1 MPRLDRLNLLI
12 IVMAVLG
19 AAHILV
25 RTSTYGSAMAGASV
39 TYLSTAENIIAAEG
53 LQDFRGFESLTTP
66 PLYPLILAGIG
77 LAGIEPLEGA
87 RLVNVVTFGL
97 TILLSGFWLRRT
109 LGSPLLMVGVTL
121 ALTTSHYLSYF
132 SSWIL
137 TESLFIL
144 FTIFALMQMK
154 AFSNRTVVWRSLMV
168 AAVFTALAA
177 VTRYAGIA
185 VILTGIVMLLCRRGS
200 PLVARLT
207 YAAVY
212 GVLSSLPVGTV
223 FVRQYLLFG
232 DFSRK
237 YGWVGLSLSELLNQY
252 TRLFSEEIVPANMPD
267 WVRASLLSAF
277 SLAVFAC
284 LAICVYA
291 ALRGRAKP
299 PFKYAVSPS
308 LLTRA
313 FNSAGLKSVLPFAMF
328 SFVYLIFISL
338 VLFFRVGGTPAV
350 DIGRYF
356 LPPYVSLLLLG
367 AWLFDR
373 FLRIHTHGW
382 TSAAKWVSAS
392 LILLVSLGHFGLWA
406 QKSLVLT
413 ARALESG
420 FIGETFNTAYWDES
434 ETIEYLRANPT
445 DARVYCN
452 RFGLLHGLLAL
463 KIRTNVR
470 GKYPWLARNLN
481 RLASQTENGDYIVW
495 LKSIKGKPLRFY
507 HFNDMDLRTLPGV
520 ETVAELSDGVVFRVT
535 HNTPESEDGIK
546 NAT

>member
-19 AAHILV
+19 GAHILV
-25 RTSTYGSAMAGASV
+25 RTSTYGLAMDGASV
-39 TYLSTAENIIAAEG
+39 TYLSTAENIIAGEG
-53 LQDFRGFESLTTP
+53 LQDFRGAKSLTTP
-66 PLYPLILAGIG
+66 PLYPLLLAGVW
-77 LAGIEPLEGA
+77 LVGIEPLEGA

-97 TILLSGFWLRRT
+97 TVLLSGFWLRRT
-109 LGSPLLMVGVTL
+109 LGSPLLVVGATL

-137 TESLFIL
+137 TETLFIL
-144 FTIFALMQMK
+144 FTLSALMQMK
-154 AFSNRTVVWRSLMV
+154 AFSDRTVVWRSLMV

-185 VILTGIVMLLCRRGS
+185 VIVTGIVMLLCRRGS

-207 YAAVY
+207 YATVY
-212 GVLSSLPVGTV
+212 GVVSSLPVGTV
-223 FVRQYLLFG
+223 FVRSYLLFG

-237 YGWVGLSLSELLNQY
+237 YGWGGLSLSELLNQY

-267 WVRASLLSAF
+267 WSRASLLSAF

-284 LAICVYA
+284 VAICVSVA
-291 ALRGRAKP
+291 VRWKAKP
-299 PFKYAVSPS
+299 PFKYAVSSS
-308 LLTRA
+308 LLTHA

-338 VLFFRVGGTPAV
+338 VLLSLLGGTDAV
-350 DIGRYF
+350 NIGRYF
-356 LPPYVSLLLLG
+356 LPPYVALLLLG

-373 FLRIHTHGW
+373 FLRIRTHGW
-382 TSAAKWVSAS
+382 TSAAKWVSVS
-392 LILLVSLGHFGLWA
+392 LILIVSLGHFGPWA
-406 QKSLVLT
+406 QKSLALT
-413 ARALESG
+413 VRALESG

-434 ETIEYLRANPT
+434 ETIEYLRANPP

-463 KIRTNVR
+463 KTRTNVR
-470 GKYPWLARNLN
+470 GKYPWLPRSLN
-481 RLASQTENGDYIVW
+481 TLTSQIEAGAYIVW
-495 LKSIKGKPLRFY
+495 LKSNKGKPLRFY
-507 HFNDMDLRTLPGV
+507 HFNDMNLRTLPGV
-520 ETVAELSDGVVFRVT
+520 ETVAELSDGVIFRVVP
-535 HNTPESEDGIK
+535 NALDSENGIK
-546 NAT
+546 NAI